1 MNICLFSF
9 ARIYEDSM
17 VASQRIAMLISKELK
32 VPITTDLNIDEQP
45 DKVDL
50 LLIINGAYGYCRCLN
65 RLGPLVERSERVV
78 WVQNDYWI
86 IPPKAQSGAESPF
99 RLAFRNRA
107 AAGKDHIHYWTTIK
121 DNVKATKYS
130 SYVNWNALTL
140 DDKVTESQIKARRV
154 LAGDDV
160 FYFGSWRD
168 GRAKYFD
175 RYFTN
180 PIVNI
185 TISSPLVKG
194 KNKFAEKYKSPK
206 IKHVDKITENF
217 YTYLGARG
225 MGLYLEDRKSHSEY
239 HSPPNRFYEMLSAGL
254 PIVFQSE
261 SGSTLRQAGY
271 NPEPYQ
277 ADTSMALERIVRR
290 RADIGKQQR
299 AEWWRKAMEDKAAIV
314 PALHE
319 AMRKM
324 G

>member
-17 VASQRIAMLISKELK
+17 VASQRIARLIAKELK
-32 VPITTDLNIDEQP
+32 LEITTDLNIDQQP

-65 RLGPLVERSERVV
+65 RLGPLVERSEKVV

-99 RLAFRNRA
+99 RLAFRNRS

-121 DNVKATKYS
+121 SNAGATKFS
-130 SYVNWNALTL
+130 SYVNWNALTF
-140 DDKVTESQIKARRV
+140 DEKVTEADIKKRRT

-168 GRAKYFD
+168 GRATYFD

-180 PIVNI
+180 PRVPV

-194 KNKFAEKYKSPK
+194 KNKFAERYKHPSVR
-206 IKHVDKITENF
+206 HVDKITENF
-217 YTYLGARG
+217 YNYLGARG
-225 MGLYLEDRKSHSEY
+225 MGLYLEDRKSHNEY

-254 PIVFQSE
+254 PIVFQPE
-261 SGSTLRQAGY
+261 AGYTLRQAGY
-271 NPEPYQ
+271 DPAPYQ
-277 ADTSMALERIVRR
+277 AATSIELERVVRKR
-290 RADIGKQQR
+290 GEIGRAQR
-299 AEWWRKAMEDKAAIV
+299 AEWYRKALEDKASIV

-319 AMRKM
+319 AMKKI